1 MEREI
6 TKCVS
11 RIQWYEGQIQGYES
25 DIAETR
31 GRGEERQRKEGEC
44 RVVMS
49 NDLTEHVHI
58 LYV

>member
-11 RIQWYEGQIQGYES
+11 LIQHYELLIQ
-25 DIAETR
+25 DDKRWIAETR